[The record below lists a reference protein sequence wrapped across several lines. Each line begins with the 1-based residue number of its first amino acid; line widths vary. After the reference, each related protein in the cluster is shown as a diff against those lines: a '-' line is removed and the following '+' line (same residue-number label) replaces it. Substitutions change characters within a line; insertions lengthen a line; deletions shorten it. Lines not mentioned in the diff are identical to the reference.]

1 MDHPWSII
9 VGVAVGLVLGWLVLI
24 VVMTISARRRSE
36 RLSLVAA
43 LRLAPDVL
51 RLAGRLAADRT
62 VTWWVRALVAL
73 LGLYL
78 LSPIDLVP
86 DFIPVIGYLDDAI
99 IVVLVIR
106 LAIRQAGSSTI
117 ARHWPGTPVGLSAVL
132 TLTGAGSRQ

>member
-99 IVVLVIR
+99 IVALVIR

-117 ARHWPGTPVGLSAVL
+117 ARHWPGTPDGLSALL